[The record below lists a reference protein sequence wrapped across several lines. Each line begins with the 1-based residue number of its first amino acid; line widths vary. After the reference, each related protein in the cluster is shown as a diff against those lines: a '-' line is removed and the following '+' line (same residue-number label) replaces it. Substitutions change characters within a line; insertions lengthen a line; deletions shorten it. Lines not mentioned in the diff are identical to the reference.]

1 MLPVSGTATSS
12 SGVDLSRLPPPTI
25 VEALTFET
33 ILADLTARVQEIMP
47 GFDATVDSDPAV
59 KILQLW
65 AYRELLLRQ
74 MVDDAGRQLLTA
86 YATGANLDHL
96 ASLVGVARL
105 VLDPGDEEQ
114 GIAPTLESDGD
125 LRQRIVLAA
134 ESFSC
139 AGPELAYIFHAKSA
153 HPDVLDA
160 SATSPE
166 PGEVLVSLLS
176 RTGDGTAPP
185 ATIDAVAAV
194 LSPVVGNRIRPMGDV
209 VTVASAEIIEFA
221 IVAIL
226 YTFAGPDRTLVIEA
240 ARAQLDAYLAES
252 RKLGRNI
259 NDSSIK
265 AALTVAGVQR
275 VVLPGWADIIC
286 DPTQAA
292 WCTGID
298 ITHGG
303 YDD

>member
-1 MLPVSGTATSS
+1 VSGTATSS
-12 SGVDLSRLPPPTI
+12 NGVDLSRLPPPAI
-25 VEALTFET
+25 VDTLTFEA
-33 ILADLTARVQEIMP
+33 IHADLIARVQQIMP
-47 GFDATVDSDPAV
+47 GFDASVDADPAV
-59 KILQLW
+59 MILQLW
-65 AYRELLLRQ
+65 AYREMLLRR

-96 ASLVGVARL
+96 ASLVGVVRL
-105 VLDPGDEEQ
+105 MLDPGEEDQ
-114 GIAPTLESDGD
+114 GIAPTLESDDD

-185 ATIDAVAAV
+185 ATIAAVAAV
-194 LSPVVGNRIRPMGDV
+194 LSPVAGNRIRPMGDV

-221 IVAIL
+221 ITATV
-226 YTFAGPDRTLVIEA
+226 YTFAGPDRTIVLEA
-240 ARAQLDAYLAES
+240 ARARLDAFLAES
-252 RKLGRNI
+252 RKLGRNV

>member
-33 ILADLTARVQEIMP
+33 ILADLIARVQEIMP

-86 YATGANLDHL
+86 YAMGANLDHL

-114 GIAPTLESDGD
+114 GIAPTLESDAD

-226 YTFAGPDRTLVIEA
+226 YTFAGPDRTLVLEA
-240 ARAQLDAYLAES
+240 ARARLDAYLAES

>member
-1 MLPVSGTATSS
+1 VSGTATSS
-12 SGVDLSRLPPPTI
+12 SGVDLSRLPPPAI

-33 ILADLTARVQEIMP
+33 ILADLIARVQEVMP
-47 GFDATVDSDPAV
+47 AFDATVDSDPAV

-96 ASLVGVARL
+96 ASLVGVERL
-105 VLDPGDEEQ
+105 ELDPGDEEQ
-114 GIAPTLESDGD
+114 GIAPTMESDDD

-176 RTGDGTAPP
+176 RTGDGTAPQ

-194 LSPVVGNRIRPMGDV
+194 LTPVTGNRIRPMGDV
-209 VTVASAEIIEFA
+209 VTVASAEIVEFA
-221 IVAIL
+221 VVATI
-226 YTFAGPDRTLVIEA
+226 YTFAGPDRTIVLEA
-240 ARAQLDAYLAES
+240 ARAKLDAFLAEN
-252 RKLGRNI
+252 RRLGRNV

-292 WCTGID
+292 WCTDID